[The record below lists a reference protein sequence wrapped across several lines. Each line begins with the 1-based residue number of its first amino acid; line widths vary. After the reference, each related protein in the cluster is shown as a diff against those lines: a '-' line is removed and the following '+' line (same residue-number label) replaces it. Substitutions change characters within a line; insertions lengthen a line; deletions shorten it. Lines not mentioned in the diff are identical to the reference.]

1 MKRTTQLILSLAK
14 TTLISLALIIM
25 TSLNVYAKETFSPYV
40 DANGNITL
48 PSDFDSK
55 WVFLGTWSIAAEDVK
70 QSATASG
77 HGAAALHNV
86 YTQPGTVEAFR
97 NTGKFPDGAVLI
109 KELLNTET
117 SKMTTGNVSRGNKF
131 EGWFIMVKD
140 TKSRFPENKLWG
152 DGWGWS
158 LFDANKKITSKDYKT
173 ECLGCHIPAKHND
186 WVYLEGYPMLRKR

>member
-1 MKRTTQLILSLAK
+1 MKRTAHYLYSLAATTLMSLTLIL
-14 TTLISLALIIM
+14 TTP
-25 TSLNVYAKETFSPYV
+25 LNGYAKDTFSPYV
-40 DANGNITL
+40 DARGNIAL
-48 PSDFDSK
+48 PSDFDRT
-55 WVFLGTWSIAAEDVK
+55 WVFLGTWSIAGEDVK
-70 QSATASG
+70 QSAAASG

-117 SKMTTGNVSRGNKF
+117 AQMTTGKVSRANKN

-140 TKSRFPENKLWG
+140 TTNRFPDNKLWG
-152 DGWGWS
+152 DGWGWA
-158 LFDANKKITSKDYKT
+158 LFDAGKKLTTKDYKA

-186 WVYLEGYPMLRKR
+186 WIYVEGYPMLRKR

>member
-1 MKRTTQLILSLAK
+1 MKRITHII
-14 TTLISLALIIM
+14 ISLASTTFISLAVIIT
-25 TSLNVYAKETFSPYV
+25 TSLNVYAKETYSPYV
-40 DANGNITL
+40 DAKGNITL

-55 WVFLGTWSIAAEDVK
+55 WVFVGTWSIAAEDVK
-70 QSATASG
+70 QSADASG
-77 HGAAALHNV
+77 HGAASLHNV

-117 SKMTTGNVSRGNKF
+117 TKMTTGKVSRANKN

-140 TKSRFPENKLWG
+140 TKNRFPENRLWG

-158 LFDANKKITSKDYKT
+158 LFDVNKKVTSKDYKT
-173 ECLGCHIPAKHND
+173 ECLGCHIPAKQND